1 MKRKYHILSIII
13 SAALLAGCLSAC
25 GESGTIGGSSS
36 DENTAA
42 TVTGGD
48 AATTPDTTA
57 DVEAPDV
64 SGATTIALS
73 GQSATATGT
82 GAEVTDGMVTITA
95 GGTYV
100 VTGTMTE
107 GRILVNAPKEE
118 VTLVLQDAA
127 ITCSTGSPLYVY
139 KSKATTLYLP
149 EGTASTLTDGTDY
162 TFSDSY
168 SSAEEEEPNAC
179 LYSKSDLVIAGS
191 GSLTVNA
198 NYNNGITGKDT
209 LFIQK
214 ASVTVNAVN
223 HGINGK
229 DSLTI
234 KDADITVT
242 SGGDALRST
251 NDSDTTLGYLVITG
265 SALKLTAGEDGI
277 QAETTLTIS
286 GGTATVTTAGGAGQ
300 SISDDTSAKGL
311 KAGTQVTV
319 TGGTFQLNCCDD
331 AIHSNG
337 DVTIS
342 GGSFTIATGD
352 DGMHADDT
360 LSISSGTIDITR
372 SYEGLEGAK
381 VLISGGKISIVAS
394 DDGINAAGGS
404 DQSGSGGF
412 GFAPD
417 SFGGSGDYLI
427 RISGGVVTVNASGDG
442 IDSNGDIEVTGGELY
457 ISGPTSNGDGTID
470 CDGSATITGGI
481 VVAAGSTGMAE
492 NFGTAST
499 QGSILVNLSGSAG
512 QTITLKDSDGNI
524 LASFTPAKAFG
535 CVVVSAPG
543 VAQGGTYTIAAGG
556 ASTTVTMESLI
567 YGSGMGGFGGMGG
580 GMGGPVIIGD
590 VPDLNQYRIEYNESV
605 QHLETLANA
614 LAKVAGFPQESAA
627 PGQTVA
633 TAAVAAAAAAATA
646 PTDAV
651 AEIKKYK
658 DLLDSG
664 IITEEE
670 FTAKKKQLMGI

>member
-107 GRILVNAPKEE
+107 GRVLVNAPKEE

-179 LYSKSDLVIAGS
+179 LYSKSDLIIAGS

-214 ASVTVNAVN
+214 ASVTVTAVN

-251 NDSDTTLGYLVITG
+251 NDSDPTLGYLVITG

-277 QAETTLTIS
+277 QTETTLTIS

-412 GFAPD
+412 GFASD
-417 SFGGSGDYLI
+417 AFGSSGDYLI

-567 YGSGMGGFGGMGG
+567 YGSGMGG
-580 GMGGPVIIGD
+580 
-590 VPDLNQYRIEYNESV
+590 PDKR
-605 QHLETLANA
+605 
-614 LAKVAGFPQESAA
+614 G
-627 PGQTVA
+627 
-633 TAAVAAAAAAATA
+633 
-646 PTDAV
+646 
-651 AEIKKYK
+651 
-658 DLLDSG
+658 
-664 IITEEE
+664 
-670 FTAKKKQLMGI
+670 

>member
-1 MKRKYHILSIII
+1 MKRKYRILSIII

-25 GESGTIGGSSS
+25 GESGTATGGSSS

-64 SGATTIALS
+64 SGATTITLS
-73 GQSATATGT
+73 GQSAAVTGT
-82 GAEVTDGMVTITA
+82 GAEVTDGVVTITA

-118 VTLVLQDAA
+118 VTLVLQDVS

-149 EGTASTLTDGTDY
+149 EGTASTLTDGTDN

-214 ASVTVNAVN
+214 ASVTVTAVN

-251 NDSDTTLGYLVITG
+251 YDSDPTLGYLVITG

-337 DVTIS
+337 NVTIS

-404 DQSGSGGF
+404 DQSGFGGF

-417 SFGGSGDYLI
+417 AFGGSGDYLI

-580 GMGGPVIIGD
+580 PGNIGGGQQPPQGGMGGPDNRG
-590 VPDLNQYRIEYNESV
+590 
-605 QHLETLANA
+605 
-614 LAKVAGFPQESAA
+614 
-627 PGQTVA
+627 
-633 TAAVAAAAAAATA
+633 
-646 PTDAV
+646 
-651 AEIKKYK
+651 
-658 DLLDSG
+658 
-664 IITEEE
+664 
-670 FTAKKKQLMGI
+670 

>member
-1 MKRKYHILSIII
+1 MKRKYCILSIII

-36 DENTAA
+36 DENAA
-42 TVTGGD
+42 
-48 AATTPDTTA
+48 AAVTTPDTTA

-73 GQSATATGT
+73 GQSAAATGT
-82 GAEVTDGMVTITA
+82 GAEATDGMVTITA

-118 VTLVLQDAA
+118 VTLVLQNASV
-127 ITCSTGSPLYVY
+127 TCSSGSPLYVY
-139 KSKATTLYLP
+139 KSKTTTIYLP

-179 LYSKSDLVIAGS
+179 LYSKSDLIIAGS

-214 ASVTVNAVN
+214 ASVTVTAVN

-251 NDSDTTLGYLVITG
+251 NDSDPTLGYLVITG

-300 SISDDTSAKGL
+300 SISDDISAKGL

-352 DGMHADDT
+352 DGMHAMIPSPSPAAPLILPAAT
-360 LSISSGTIDITR
+360 RVWRVPRCSSPAAR
-372 SYEGLEGAK
+372 SPSSPA
-381 VLISGGKISIVAS
+381 
-394 DDGINAAGGS
+394 
-404 DQSGSGGF
+404 
-412 GFAPD
+412 
-417 SFGGSGDYLI
+417 
-427 RISGGVVTVNASGDG
+427 
-442 IDSNGDIEVTGGELY
+442 
-457 ISGPTSNGDGTID
+457 
-470 CDGSATITGGI
+470 
-481 VVAAGSTGMAE
+481 M
-492 NFGTAST
+492 TASMPRAAA
-499 QGSILVNLSGSAG
+499 I
-512 QTITLKDSDGNI
+512 
-524 LASFTPAKAFG
+524 KA
-535 CVVVSAPG
+535 
-543 VAQGGTYTIAAGG
+543 
-556 ASTTVTMESLI
+556 
-567 YGSGMGGFGGMGG
+567 
-580 GMGGPVIIGD
+580 
-590 VPDLNQYRIEYNESV
+590 
-605 QHLETLANA
+605 A
-614 LAKVAGFPQESAA
+614 LAASASRRMPSAA
-627 PGQTVA
+627 PGITSSVSPAAWSLSTPPA
-633 TAAVAAAAAAATA
+633 TASI
-646 PTDAV
+646 PTV
-651 AEIKKYK
+651 ISK
-658 DLLDSG
+658 
-664 IITEEE
+664 
-670 FTAKKKQLMGI
+670 

>member
-1 MKRKYHILSIII
+1 MKRKYCILSIII
-13 SAALLAGCLSAC
+13 SAALLAGCLSTC

-42 TVTGGD
+42 TVVGGD

-127 ITCSTGSPLYVY
+127 ITCTTGSPLYVY
-139 KSKATTLYLP
+139 KSRATTLYLP

-214 ASVTVNAVN
+214 ASVTVTAVN

-417 SFGGSGDYLI
+417 AFGGSGDYLI

-481 VVAAGSTGMAE
+481 VVAVGSTGMAE

-524 LASFTPAKAFG
+524 LARFTPAKAFG

-567 YGSGMGGFGGMGG
+567 YGSGMGGFGGMG
-580 GMGGPVIIGD
+580 D
-590 VPDLNQYRIEYNESV
+590 
-605 QHLETLANA
+605 
-614 LAKVAGFPQESAA
+614 
-627 PGQTVA
+627 PGNR
-633 TAAVAAAAAAATA
+633 
-646 PTDAV
+646 
-651 AEIKKYK
+651 
-658 DLLDSG
+658 G
-664 IITEEE
+664 
-670 FTAKKKQLMGI
+670 

>member
-25 GESGTIGGSSS
+25 GESGTATGGSSS

-48 AATTPDTTA
+48 
-57 DVEAPDV
+57 
-64 SGATTIALS
+64 ATTIALS

-82 GAEVTDGMVTITA
+82 GAEVSDGVVTITA

-118 VTLVLQDAA
+118 VTLVLQEAS

-149 EGTASTLTDGTDY
+149 EGTASTLTDGADY

-214 ASVTVNAVN
+214 ASVTVTAVN

-234 KDADITVT
+234 KNADITVT

-251 NDSDTTLGYLVITG
+251 NDSDPTLGYLVITG

-342 GGSFTIATGD
+342 GGNFTIATGE
-352 DGMHADDT
+352 DGIHADDT

-381 VLISGGKISIVAS
+381 VLISGGKISVVAS

-404 DQSGSGGF
+404 DQSGFGGF

-417 SFGGSGDYLI
+417 AFGGSGDYLI

-524 LASFTPAKAFG
+524 LARFTPAKAFG

-580 GMGGPVIIGD
+580 GMGDPGNMGGGQQPPQGGMGGPG
-590 VPDLNQYRIEYNESV
+590 NR
-605 QHLETLANA
+605 
-614 LAKVAGFPQESAA
+614 G
-627 PGQTVA
+627 
-633 TAAVAAAAAAATA
+633 
-646 PTDAV
+646 
-651 AEIKKYK
+651 
-658 DLLDSG
+658 
-664 IITEEE
+664 
-670 FTAKKKQLMGI
+670 

>member
-1 MKRKYHILSIII
+1 MKRKYRILSIII

-25 GESGTIGGSSS
+25 GESGTATGGSSS

-73 GQSATATGT
+73 GQSATVTGT

-118 VTLVLQDAA
+118 VTLVLQDSS

-214 ASVTVNAVN
+214 ASVTVTAVN

-242 SGGDALRST
+242 SAGDALRST
-251 NDSDTTLGYLVITG
+251 YDSDPTLGYLVITG

-300 SISDDTSAKGL
+300 SISDDTSAEGL

-319 TGGTFQLNCCDD
+319 TGGTLQLNCCDD

-342 GGSFTIATGD
+342 GGSFTIATGE

-404 DQSGSGGF
+404 DQSGFGGF

-417 SFGGSGDYLI
+417 AFGGSGDYLI

-567 YGSGMGGFGGMGG
+567 YGSGMGGFGGMGDPG
-580 GMGGPVIIGD
+580 NMGGGQQP
-590 VPDLNQYRIEYNESV
+590 
-605 QHLETLANA
+605 
-614 LAKVAGFPQESAA
+614 PQGGVGG
-627 PGQTVA
+627 PGNR
-633 TAAVAAAAAAATA
+633 
-646 PTDAV
+646 
-651 AEIKKYK
+651 
-658 DLLDSG
+658 G
-664 IITEEE
+664 
-670 FTAKKKQLMGI
+670 

>member
-13 SAALLAGCLSAC
+13 SAVLLAGCLSAC
-25 GESGTIGGSSS
+25 GESSTTGGSSS

-42 TVTGGD
+42 AV
-48 AATTPDTTA
+48 TTPDTTA

-107 GRILVNAPKEE
+107 GRILVNVPKEE
-118 VTLVLQDAA
+118 VTLVLQDAS

-139 KSKATTLYLP
+139 KSKATTLYLT

-300 SISDDTSAKGL
+300 SISDDISAKGL

-352 DGMHADDT
+352 DG
-360 LSISSGTIDITR
+360 
-372 SYEGLEGAK
+372 
-381 VLISGGKISIVAS
+381 
-394 DDGINAAGGS
+394 INAAGGS

-417 SFGGSGDYLI
+417 AFGGSGDYLI
-427 RISGGVVTVNASGDG
+427 RISGGVVTVNVSGDG

-512 QTITLKDSDGNI
+512 QTIALKDSDGNI

-567 YGSGMGGFGGMGG
+567 YGSGMGGFGGMGDPG
-580 GMGGPVIIGD
+580 NMGGGQQP
-590 VPDLNQYRIEYNESV
+590 
-605 QHLETLANA
+605 
-614 LAKVAGFPQESAA
+614 PQGGVGG
-627 PGQTVA
+627 PGNR
-633 TAAVAAAAAAATA
+633 
-646 PTDAV
+646 
-651 AEIKKYK
+651 
-658 DLLDSG
+658 G
-664 IITEEE
+664 
-670 FTAKKKQLMGI
+670 

>member
-25 GESGTIGGSSS
+25 GESGTAIGGSSS

-64 SGATTIALS
+64 SGATTITLS
-73 GQSATATGT
+73 GQSAAATGT
-82 GAEVTDGMVTITA
+82 GAEVTDGVVTITA

-214 ASVTVNAVN
+214 ASVTVTAVN

-251 NDSDTTLGYLVITG
+251 NDSDPTLGYLVITG

-404 DQSGSGGF
+404 DQSGF

-417 SFGGSGDYLI
+417 AFGNSGDYLI
-427 RISGGVVTVNASGDG
+427 RISGGMVTVNASGDG

-512 QTITLKDSDGNI
+512 QTITLKDSDGDI

-567 YGSGMGGFGGMGG
+567 YGSGMGGFGGMGDPG
-580 GMGGPVIIGD
+580 NMGGGQQP
-590 VPDLNQYRIEYNESV
+590 
-605 QHLETLANA
+605 
-614 LAKVAGFPQESAA
+614 PQGGVGG
-627 PGQTVA
+627 PGNR
-633 TAAVAAAAAAATA
+633 
-646 PTDAV
+646 
-651 AEIKKYK
+651 
-658 DLLDSG
+658 G
-664 IITEEE
+664 
-670 FTAKKKQLMGI
+670 

>member
-107 GRILVNAPKEE
+107 GRVLVNAPKEE

-179 LYSKSDLVIAGS
+179 LYSKSDLIIAGS

-214 ASVTVNAVN
+214 ASVTVTAVN

-234 KDADITVT
+234 KNADITVT

-251 NDSDTTLGYLVITG
+251 NDSDPTLGYLVITG

-277 QAETTLTIS
+277 QTETTLTIS

-311 KAGTQVTV
+311 KAGTQVAV
-319 TGGTFQLNCCDD
+319 TGGTLQPNCCDD

-417 SFGGSGDYLI
+417 AFGGSGDYLI
-427 RISGGVVTVNASGDG
+427 RISGGMVTVNASGDRK
-442 IDSNGDIEVTGGELY
+442 S
-457 ISGPTSNGDGTID
+457 
-470 CDGSATITGGI
+470 
-481 VVAAGSTGMAE
+481 VV
-492 NFGTAST
+492 
-499 QGSILVNLSGSAG
+499 
-512 QTITLKDSDGNI
+512 
-524 LASFTPAKAFG
+524 
-535 CVVVSAPG
+535 
-543 VAQGGTYTIAAGG
+543 
-556 ASTTVTMESLI
+556 
-567 YGSGMGGFGGMGG
+567 
-580 GMGGPVIIGD
+580 
-590 VPDLNQYRIEYNESV
+590 
-605 QHLETLANA
+605 
-614 LAKVAGFPQESAA
+614 
-627 PGQTVA
+627 
-633 TAAVAAAAAAATA
+633 
-646 PTDAV
+646 
-651 AEIKKYK
+651 
-658 DLLDSG
+658 
-664 IITEEE
+664 
-670 FTAKKKQLMGI
+670 

>member
-1 MKRKYHILSIII
+1 MKRKYCILSIII

-25 GESGTIGGSSS
+25 GESGTATGGSSS

-57 DVEAPDV
+57 DMEAPDV
-64 SGATTIALS
+64 SGATTITLS
-73 GQSATATGT
+73 GQSAAVTST
-82 GAEVTDGMVTITA
+82 GAEVTDGVVTITA

-118 VTLVLQDAA
+118 VTLVLQDAS

-214 ASVTVNAVN
+214 ASVTVTAVN

-286 GGTATVTTAGGAGQ
+286 GGTATVTTAGGADQ

-404 DQSGSGGF
+404 DQSGFGGF

-417 SFGGSGDYLI
+417 AFGGSGDYLI

-512 QTITLKDSDGNI
+512 QTITLKDSDGDI

-543 VAQGGTYTIAAGG
+543 VAQGGTYTIAAGS

-580 GMGGPVIIGD
+580 GMGDPGNMGGGQQPPQGGVGGPG
-590 VPDLNQYRIEYNESV
+590 NR
-605 QHLETLANA
+605 
-614 LAKVAGFPQESAA
+614 G
-627 PGQTVA
+627 
-633 TAAVAAAAAAATA
+633 
-646 PTDAV
+646 
-651 AEIKKYK
+651 
-658 DLLDSG
+658 
-664 IITEEE
+664 
-670 FTAKKKQLMGI
+670 

>member
-25 GESGTIGGSSS
+25 GESGTATGGSSS

-48 AATTPDTTA
+48 
-57 DVEAPDV
+57 
-64 SGATTIALS
+64 ATTIALS

-82 GAEVTDGMVTITA
+82 GAEVTDGVVTITA

-107 GRILVNAPKEE
+107 GRVLVNAPKEE
-118 VTLVLQDAA
+118 VTLVLQDVS

-214 ASVTVNAVN
+214 ASVTVTAVN

-277 QAETTLTIS
+277 QAETILTIS
-286 GGTATVTTAGGAGQ
+286 GGTATAGGAGQ

-319 TGGTFQLNCCDD
+319 TGGILQLNCCDD

-342 GGSFTIATGD
+342 GGSFTIATSD

-404 DQSGSGGF
+404 DQSGFGGF

-417 SFGGSGDYLI
+417 AFGGSGDYLI
-427 RISGGVVTVNASGDG
+427 RISGGAVTVNASGDG

-512 QTITLKDSDGNI
+512 QTITLKDSDGDI

-567 YGSGMGGFGGMGG
+567 YGSGMGGFGGMGDPGNMGGGQQPPQG
-580 GMGGPVIIGD
+580 GMGGPDKRG
-590 VPDLNQYRIEYNESV
+590 
-605 QHLETLANA
+605 
-614 LAKVAGFPQESAA
+614 
-627 PGQTVA
+627 
-633 TAAVAAAAAAATA
+633 
-646 PTDAV
+646 
-651 AEIKKYK
+651 
-658 DLLDSG
+658 
-664 IITEEE
+664 
-670 FTAKKKQLMGI
+670 

>member
-25 GESGTIGGSSS
+25 GESGTATGGSSS

-48 AATTPDTTA
+48 
-57 DVEAPDV
+57 
-64 SGATTIALS
+64 ATTIALS

-82 GAEVTDGMVTITA
+82 GAEVSDGVVTITA

-118 VTLVLQDAA
+118 VTLVLQEAS

-149 EGTASTLTDGTDY
+149 EGTASTLTDGADY

-214 ASVTVNAVN
+214 ASVTVTAVN

-234 KDADITVT
+234 KNADITVT

-251 NDSDTTLGYLVITG
+251 NDSDPTLGYLVITG

-342 GGSFTIATGD
+342 GGNFTIATGE
-352 DGMHADDT
+352 DGIHADDT

-381 VLISGGKISIVAS
+381 VLISGGKISVVAS

-404 DQSGSGGF
+404 DQSGFGGF

-417 SFGGSGDYLI
+417 AFGGSGDYLI

-580 GMGGPVIIGD
+580 GMGDPGNMGGGQQPPQGGMGGPG
-590 VPDLNQYRIEYNESV
+590 NR
-605 QHLETLANA
+605 
-614 LAKVAGFPQESAA
+614 G
-627 PGQTVA
+627 
-633 TAAVAAAAAAATA
+633 
-646 PTDAV
+646 
-651 AEIKKYK
+651 
-658 DLLDSG
+658 
-664 IITEEE
+664 
-670 FTAKKKQLMGI
+670 

>member
-25 GESGTIGGSSS
+25 GESSTIGGSSS

-42 TVTGGD
+42 AV
-48 AATTPDTTA
+48 TTPDTTA

-64 SGATTIALS
+64 SGATTITLS

-82 GAEVTDGMVTITA
+82 GAEVTDGVVTITA

-107 GRILVNAPKEE
+107 GRVLVNAPKEE
-118 VTLVLQDAA
+118 VTLVLQDAS

-149 EGTASTLTDGTDY
+149 EGTDSTLTDGTDY

-214 ASVTVNAVN
+214 ASVTVTAVN

-251 NDSDTTLGYLVITG
+251 NDSDPTLGYLVITG

-300 SISDDTSAKGL
+300 SISNDTSAKGF

-319 TGGTFQLNCCDD
+319 TGGTSQLNCCDD

-352 DGMHADDT
+352 DGMHAMIP
-360 LSISSGTIDITR
+360 SPSP
-372 SYEGLEGAK
+372 AAP
-381 VLISGGKISIVAS
+381 LISP
-394 DDGINAAGGS
+394 AATRAWR
-404 DQSGSGGF
+404 
-412 GFAPD
+412 APRCL
-417 SFGGSGDYLI
+417 S
-427 RISGGVVTVNASGDG
+427 
-442 IDSNGDIEVTGGELY
+442 
-457 ISGPTSNGDGTID
+457 P
-470 CDGSATITGGI
+470 
-481 VVAAGSTGMAE
+481 AARSPSSPAM
-492 NFGTAST
+492 TASMPRAAA
-499 QGSILVNLSGSAG
+499 I
-512 QTITLKDSDGNI
+512 
-524 LASFTPAKAFG
+524 KA
-535 CVVVSAPG
+535 
-543 VAQGGTYTIAAGG
+543 
-556 ASTTVTMESLI
+556 
-567 YGSGMGGFGGMGG
+567 
-580 GMGGPVIIGD
+580 
-590 VPDLNQYRIEYNESV
+590 
-605 QHLETLANA
+605 A
-614 LAKVAGFPQESAA
+614 LAASASRRMPSAA
-627 PGQTVA
+627 PGITSSVSPAAWSLSMPPA
-633 TAAVAAAAAAATA
+633 TASI
-646 PTDAV
+646 PTV
-651 AEIKKYK
+651 ISK
-658 DLLDSG
+658 
-664 IITEEE
+664 
-670 FTAKKKQLMGI
+670 

>member
-1 MKRKYHILSIII
+1 MKRKYCILSIII

-25 GESGTIGGSSS
+25 GESGTATGGSSS

-48 AATTPDTTA
+48 AATPDTTA
-57 DVEAPDV
+57 DVKAPDV

-73 GQSATATGT
+73 GQSAAVTGT

-118 VTLVLQDAA
+118 VTLVLQDAS

-214 ASVTVNAVN
+214 ASVTVTAVN

-229 DSLTI
+229 DRLTI
-234 KDADITVT
+234 KDAAITVT

-300 SISDDTSAKGL
+300 SISDDISAKGL

-417 SFGGSGDYLI
+417 VFGSSGDYLI

-457 ISGPTSNGDGTID
+457 ISGSTSNGDGTID

-580 GMGGPVIIGD
+580 GMGDPGNMGGGQQPPQGGMGGPDNRG
-590 VPDLNQYRIEYNESV
+590 
-605 QHLETLANA
+605 
-614 LAKVAGFPQESAA
+614 
-627 PGQTVA
+627 
-633 TAAVAAAAAAATA
+633 
-646 PTDAV
+646 
-651 AEIKKYK
+651 
-658 DLLDSG
+658 
-664 IITEEE
+664 
-670 FTAKKKQLMGI
+670 

>member
-1 MKRKYHILSIII
+1 M
-13 SAALLAGCLSAC
+13 
-25 GESGTIGGSSS
+25 
-36 DENTAA
+36 
-42 TVTGGD
+42 
-48 AATTPDTTA
+48 
-57 DVEAPDV
+57 
-64 SGATTIALS
+64 
-73 GQSATATGT
+73 
-82 GAEVTDGMVTITA
+82 
-95 GGTYV
+95 
-100 VTGTMTE
+100 
-107 GRILVNAPKEE
+107 
-118 VTLVLQDAA
+118 
-127 ITCSTGSPLYVY
+127 
-139 KSKATTLYLP
+139 
-149 EGTASTLTDGTDY
+149 
-162 TFSDSY
+162 
-168 SSAEEEEPNAC
+168 
-179 LYSKSDLVIAGS
+179 
-191 GSLTVNA
+191 
-198 NYNNGITGKDT
+198 
-209 LFIQK
+209 
-214 ASVTVNAVN
+214 
-223 HGINGK
+223 
-229 DSLTI
+229 
-234 KDADITVT
+234 
-242 SGGDALRST
+242 
-251 NDSDTTLGYLVITG
+251 
-265 SALKLTAGEDGI
+265 
-277 QAETTLTIS
+277 
-286 GGTATVTTAGGAGQ
+286 TTAGGADQ

-404 DQSGSGGF
+404 DQSGFGGF

-417 SFGGSGDYLI
+417 AFGGSGDYLI

-580 GMGGPVIIGD
+580 GQQPPQGGVGGPG
-590 VPDLNQYRIEYNESV
+590 NR
-605 QHLETLANA
+605 
-614 LAKVAGFPQESAA
+614 G
-627 PGQTVA
+627 
-633 TAAVAAAAAAATA
+633 
-646 PTDAV
+646 
-651 AEIKKYK
+651 
-658 DLLDSG
+658 
-664 IITEEE
+664 
-670 FTAKKKQLMGI
+670 

>member
-1 MKRKYHILSIII
+1 MKRKYRILSIII

-25 GESGTIGGSSS
+25 GESGTATGGSSS

-73 GQSATATGT
+73 GQSATVTGT

-118 VTLVLQDAA
+118 VTLVLQDSS

-214 ASVTVNAVN
+214 ASVTVTAVN

-242 SGGDALRST
+242 SAGDALRST
-251 NDSDTTLGYLVITG
+251 YDSDPTLGYLVITG

-319 TGGTFQLNCCDD
+319 TGGTLQLNCCDD

-342 GGSFTIATGD
+342 GGSFTIATGE

-404 DQSGSGGF
+404 DQSGFGGF

-417 SFGGSGDYLI
+417 AFGGSGDYLI

-512 QTITLKDSDGNI
+512 QTITLKDSDGDI

-580 GMGGPVIIGD
+580 
-590 VPDLNQYRIEYNESV
+590 
-605 QHLETLANA
+605 
-614 LAKVAGFPQESAA
+614 
-627 PGQTVA
+627 PGNR
-633 TAAVAAAAAAATA
+633 
-646 PTDAV
+646 
-651 AEIKKYK
+651 
-658 DLLDSG
+658 G
-664 IITEEE
+664 
-670 FTAKKKQLMGI
+670 

>member
-1 MKRKYHILSIII
+1 MKRKYCIQSIII

-25 GESGTIGGSSS
+25 GESGTATGGSSS

-82 GAEVTDGMVTITA
+82 GAEVSDGVVTITA

-118 VTLVLQDAA
+118 VTLVLQEAS

-214 ASVTVNAVN
+214 ASVTVTAVN

-251 NDSDTTLGYLVITG
+251 NDSDPTLGYLVITG

-300 SISDDTSAKGL
+300 SISNDTSAKGF

-319 TGGTFQLNCCDD
+319 TGGTSQLNCCDD

-404 DQSGSGGF
+404 DQSGFGGF
-412 GFAPD
+412 GFAPNA
-417 SFGGSGDYLI
+417 FGGSGDYLI

-580 GMGGPVIIGD
+580 
-590 VPDLNQYRIEYNESV
+590 
-605 QHLETLANA
+605 
-614 LAKVAGFPQESAA
+614 
-627 PGQTVA
+627 PGNR
-633 TAAVAAAAAAATA
+633 
-646 PTDAV
+646 
-651 AEIKKYK
+651 
-658 DLLDSG
+658 G
-664 IITEEE
+664 
-670 FTAKKKQLMGI
+670 

>member
-1 MKRKYHILSIII
+1 M
-13 SAALLAGCLSAC
+13 
-25 GESGTIGGSSS
+25 
-36 DENTAA
+36 
-42 TVTGGD
+42 
-48 AATTPDTTA
+48 
-57 DVEAPDV
+57 
-64 SGATTIALS
+64 
-73 GQSATATGT
+73 
-82 GAEVTDGMVTITA
+82 
-95 GGTYV
+95 
-100 VTGTMTE
+100 
-107 GRILVNAPKEE
+107 
-118 VTLVLQDAA
+118 
-127 ITCSTGSPLYVY
+127 
-139 KSKATTLYLP
+139 
-149 EGTASTLTDGTDY
+149 
-162 TFSDSY
+162 
-168 SSAEEEEPNAC
+168 
-179 LYSKSDLVIAGS
+179 
-191 GSLTVNA
+191 
-198 NYNNGITGKDT
+198 
-209 LFIQK
+209 
-214 ASVTVNAVN
+214 
-223 HGINGK
+223 
-229 DSLTI
+229 
-234 KDADITVT
+234 
-242 SGGDALRST
+242 
-251 NDSDTTLGYLVITG
+251 
-265 SALKLTAGEDGI
+265 
-277 QAETTLTIS
+277 
-286 GGTATVTTAGGAGQ
+286 TTAGSAGQ

-404 DQSGSGGF
+404 DQSGF

-417 SFGGSGDYLI
+417 AFGGSGDYLI

-470 CDGSATITGGI
+470 CDGSATIAGGI

-580 GMGGPVIIGD
+580 GMGDPGNMGGGQQPPQGGVGGPG
-590 VPDLNQYRIEYNESV
+590 NR
-605 QHLETLANA
+605 
-614 LAKVAGFPQESAA
+614 G
-627 PGQTVA
+627 
-633 TAAVAAAAAAATA
+633 
-646 PTDAV
+646 
-651 AEIKKYK
+651 
-658 DLLDSG
+658 
-664 IITEEE
+664 
-670 FTAKKKQLMGI
+670 

>member
-1 MKRKYHILSIII
+1 MKRKYRILSIII

-25 GESGTIGGSSS
+25 GESGTATGGSSS

-64 SGATTIALS
+64 SGATTITLS
-73 GQSATATGT
+73 GQSAAVTGT
-82 GAEVTDGMVTITA
+82 GAEVTDGVVTITA

-118 VTLVLQDAA
+118 VTLVLQDVS

-179 LYSKSDLVIAGS
+179 LYSKSDLIIAGS

-214 ASVTVNAVN
+214 ASVTVTAVN

-286 GGTATVTTAGGAGQ
+286 GGTATVTTAGGADQ

-404 DQSGSGGF
+404 DQSGFGGF

-417 SFGGSGDYLI
+417 AFGGSGDYLI

-512 QTITLKDSDGNI
+512 QAITLKDSDGNI

-556 ASTTVTMESLI
+556 VSTTVTMESLI

-580 GMGGPVIIGD
+580 GMGGPDNRG
-590 VPDLNQYRIEYNESV
+590 
-605 QHLETLANA
+605 
-614 LAKVAGFPQESAA
+614 
-627 PGQTVA
+627 
-633 TAAVAAAAAAATA
+633 
-646 PTDAV
+646 
-651 AEIKKYK
+651 
-658 DLLDSG
+658 
-664 IITEEE
+664 
-670 FTAKKKQLMGI
+670 

>member
-1 MKRKYHILSIII
+1 MGGGVALKQVIKQPVIIQVLRNGDLQDASGIL
-13 SAALLAGCLSAC
+13 LLAKAQRGKRQH
-25 GESGTIGGSSS
+25 GSGQDEEQQRRQPHIPHAGGQANGHSQ
-36 DENTAA
+36 EN
-42 TVTGGD
+42 GGD
-48 AATTPDTTA
+48 LP
-57 DVEAPDV
+57 
-64 SGATTIALS
+64 
-73 GQSATATGT
+73 
-82 GAEVTDGMVTITA
+82 

-168 SSAEEEEPNAC
+168 SSAEEEEPSAC
-179 LYSKSDLVIAGS
+179 LYSKSDLIIAGS

-214 ASVTVNAVN
+214 ASVTVTAVN

-251 NDSDTTLGYLVITG
+251 NDSDPTLGYLVITG

-319 TGGTFQLNCCDD
+319 TGGTLQLNCCDD

-404 DQSGSGGF
+404 DQSGFGGF

-417 SFGGSGDYLI
+417 AFGGSGDYLI

-457 ISGPTSNGDGTID
+457 ISGPTSNGDGSID

-580 GMGGPVIIGD
+580 GMGDPGNMGGGQQPPQGGVGGPG
-590 VPDLNQYRIEYNESV
+590 NR
-605 QHLETLANA
+605 
-614 LAKVAGFPQESAA
+614 G
-627 PGQTVA
+627 
-633 TAAVAAAAAAATA
+633 
-646 PTDAV
+646 
-651 AEIKKYK
+651 
-658 DLLDSG
+658 
-664 IITEEE
+664 
-670 FTAKKKQLMGI
+670 

>member
-1 MKRKYHILSIII
+1 MKRKYCILSIII

-25 GESGTIGGSSS
+25 CESGTATGGSSS

-57 DVEAPDV
+57 DMEAPDV
-64 SGATTIALS
+64 SGATTITLS
-73 GQSATATGT
+73 GQSAAVTGT
-82 GAEVTDGMVTITA
+82 GAEVTDGVMTITA

-179 LYSKSDLVIAGS
+179 LYSKSDLIIAGS

-214 ASVTVNAVN
+214 ASVTVTAVN

-251 NDSDTTLGYLVITG
+251 NDSDPTLGYLVITG

-342 GGSFTIATGD
+342 GSSFTIATGD

-404 DQSGSGGF
+404 DQSGFGGF

-417 SFGGSGDYLI
+417 AFGGSGDYLI

-470 CDGSATITGGI
+470 CDGSATITGVI

-512 QTITLKDSDGNI
+512 QAITLKDSDGNI

-580 GMGGPVIIGD
+580 GMGDPGNMGGGQQPPQGGVGGPG
-590 VPDLNQYRIEYNESV
+590 NR
-605 QHLETLANA
+605 
-614 LAKVAGFPQESAA
+614 G
-627 PGQTVA
+627 
-633 TAAVAAAAAAATA
+633 
-646 PTDAV
+646 
-651 AEIKKYK
+651 
-658 DLLDSG
+658 
-664 IITEEE
+664 
-670 FTAKKKQLMGI
+670 

>member
-1 MKRKYHILSIII
+1 MKRKYRILSIII

-25 GESGTIGGSSS
+25 GESGTATGGSSS

-48 AATTPDTTA
+48 
-57 DVEAPDV
+57 
-64 SGATTIALS
+64 ATTIALS

-82 GAEVTDGMVTITA
+82 GAEVTDGVVTITA

-107 GRILVNAPKEE
+107 GRIFVNAPKEE
-118 VTLVLQDAA
+118 VTLVLQDAS

-139 KSKATTLYLP
+139 KSRATTLYLP

-179 LYSKSDLVIAGS
+179 LYSKSDLIIAGS

-214 ASVTVNAVN
+214 ASVTVTAVN

-277 QAETTLTIS
+277 QAETTLTIG

-300 SISDDTSAKGL
+300 SIFDDTSAKGL

-417 SFGGSGDYLI
+417 AFGGSGDYLI

-512 QTITLKDSDGNI
+512 QAITLKDSDGNI

-580 GMGGPVIIGD
+580 
-590 VPDLNQYRIEYNESV
+590 
-605 QHLETLANA
+605 
-614 LAKVAGFPQESAA
+614 
-627 PGQTVA
+627 PGNR
-633 TAAVAAAAAAATA
+633 
-646 PTDAV
+646 
-651 AEIKKYK
+651 
-658 DLLDSG
+658 G
-664 IITEEE
+664 
-670 FTAKKKQLMGI
+670 

>member
-1 MKRKYHILSIII
+1 MKRKYRILSIII

-25 GESGTIGGSSS
+25 GESGTATGGSSS
-36 DENTAA
+36 VENTAA

-48 AATTPDTTA
+48 
-57 DVEAPDV
+57 
-64 SGATTIALS
+64 ATTIALS

-82 GAEVTDGMVTITA
+82 GAEVTDGVVTITA

-118 VTLVLQDAA
+118 VTLVLQDAS

-149 EGTASTLTDGTDY
+149 EGTASTLTDGADY

-168 SSAEEEEPNAC
+168 SSAEEKEPNAC
-179 LYSKSDLVIAGS
+179 LYSKSDLIIAGS

-214 ASVTVNAVN
+214 ASVTVTAVN

-352 DGMHADDT
+352 DGMHADDA

-404 DQSGSGGF
+404 DQSGFGGF
-412 GFAPD
+412 
-417 SFGGSGDYLI
+417 GDYLI

-512 QTITLKDSDGNI
+512 QTITLKDSDGDI

-580 GMGGPVIIGD
+580 GMGGPG
-590 VPDLNQYRIEYNESV
+590 NR
-605 QHLETLANA
+605 
-614 LAKVAGFPQESAA
+614 G
-627 PGQTVA
+627 
-633 TAAVAAAAAAATA
+633 
-646 PTDAV
+646 
-651 AEIKKYK
+651 
-658 DLLDSG
+658 
-664 IITEEE
+664 
-670 FTAKKKQLMGI
+670 

>member
-1 MKRKYHILSIII
+1 MKRKYCILSIII

-25 GESGTIGGSSS
+25 GESSTIGGSSS

-64 SGATTIALS
+64 SGATTITLS
-73 GQSATATGT
+73 GQSATAAGT
-82 GAEVTDGMVTITA
+82 GAEVTDGVVTITA

-107 GRILVNAPKEE
+107 GRVLVNAPKEE

-214 ASVTVNAVN
+214 ASVTVTAVN

-229 DSLTI
+229 DS
-234 KDADITVT
+234 
-242 SGGDALRST
+242 
-251 NDSDTTLGYLVITG
+251 
-265 SALKLTAGEDGI
+265 
-277 QAETTLTIS
+277 LTIS

-404 DQSGSGGF
+404 DQSGFGGF

-417 SFGGSGDYLI
+417 AFGGSGDYLI

-580 GMGGPVIIGD
+580 GMGDPGNMGGGQQPPQGGMGGPG
-590 VPDLNQYRIEYNESV
+590 NR
-605 QHLETLANA
+605 
-614 LAKVAGFPQESAA
+614 G
-627 PGQTVA
+627 
-633 TAAVAAAAAAATA
+633 
-646 PTDAV
+646 
-651 AEIKKYK
+651 
-658 DLLDSG
+658 
-664 IITEEE
+664 
-670 FTAKKKQLMGI
+670 

>member
-107 GRILVNAPKEE
+107 GRVLVNAPKEE

-179 LYSKSDLVIAGS
+179 LYSKSDLIIAGS

-214 ASVTVNAVN
+214 ASVTVTAVN

-234 KDADITVT
+234 KNADITVT

-251 NDSDTTLGYLVITG
+251 NDSDPTLGYLVITG

-277 QAETTLTIS
+277 QTETTLTIS

-311 KAGTQVTV
+311 KAGTQVAV
-319 TGGTFQLNCCDD
+319 TGGTLQLNCCDD

-360 LSISSGTIDITR
+360 LSISSG
-372 SYEGLEGAK
+372 
-381 VLISGGKISIVAS
+381 
-394 DDGINAAGGS
+394 
-404 DQSGSGGF
+404 
-412 GFAPD
+412 
-417 SFGGSGDYLI
+417 SGDYLI
-427 RISGGVVTVNASGDG
+427 RISGGMVTVNASGDG

-543 VAQGGTYTIAAGG
+543 VAQGGTYTIAAGS

-580 GMGGPVIIGD
+580 GMGDPGNMGGGQQPPQGGVGGPG
-590 VPDLNQYRIEYNESV
+590 NR
-605 QHLETLANA
+605 
-614 LAKVAGFPQESAA
+614 G
-627 PGQTVA
+627 
-633 TAAVAAAAAAATA
+633 
-646 PTDAV
+646 
-651 AEIKKYK
+651 
-658 DLLDSG
+658 
-664 IITEEE
+664 
-670 FTAKKKQLMGI
+670 

>member
-1 MKRKYHILSIII
+1 MKRKYRILSIII

-25 GESGTIGGSSS
+25 GESGTTPGGSTT
-36 DENTAA
+36 DGNTAI
-42 TVTGGD
+42 TVTGGETTV
-48 AATTPDTTA
+48 TTPELPA
-57 DVEAPDV
+57 DVEAPDMTD
-64 SGATTIALS
+64 ATAISLS
-73 GQSATATGT
+73 GETATVTGS
-82 GAEVTDGMVTITA
+82 GAEVTDGVVTITA

-107 GRILVNAPKEE
+107 GRIIVNAPKEE

-214 ASVTVNAVN
+214 ASVTVTAVN

-404 DQSGSGGF
+404 DQSGF

-417 SFGGSGDYLI
+417 AFGNSGDYLI
-427 RISGGVVTVNASGDG
+427 RISGGMVTVNASGDG

-567 YGSGMGGFGGMGG
+567 YGSGMGGPGNIGG
-580 GMGGPVIIGD
+580 GQQPPQGCMGGPDNRG
-590 VPDLNQYRIEYNESV
+590 
-605 QHLETLANA
+605 
-614 LAKVAGFPQESAA
+614 
-627 PGQTVA
+627 
-633 TAAVAAAAAAATA
+633 
-646 PTDAV
+646 
-651 AEIKKYK
+651 
-658 DLLDSG
+658 
-664 IITEEE
+664 
-670 FTAKKKQLMGI
+670 

>member
-25 GESGTIGGSSS
+25 GESGTATGGSSS

-48 AATTPDTTA
+48 
-57 DVEAPDV
+57 
-64 SGATTIALS
+64 ATTIALS

-82 GAEVTDGMVTITA
+82 GAEVTDGVVTITA

-118 VTLVLQDAA
+118 VTLVLQDAS

-149 EGTASTLTDGTDY
+149 EGTDSTLTDGTDN

-214 ASVTVNAVN
+214 ASVTVTAVN

-251 NDSDTTLGYLVITG
+251 NDSDPTLGYLVITG

-342 GGSFTIATGD
+342 GSSFTIATGD

-404 DQSGSGGF
+404 DQSGFGGF

-417 SFGGSGDYLI
+417 AFGGSGDYLI

-470 CDGSATITGGI
+470 CDGSATITGVI

-512 QTITLKDSDGNI
+512 QAITLKDSDGNI

-543 VAQGGTYTIAAGG
+543 VAQGGTDTIAAGG

-580 GMGGPVIIGD
+580 GMGDPGNMGGGQQPPQGGVGGPG
-590 VPDLNQYRIEYNESV
+590 NR
-605 QHLETLANA
+605 
-614 LAKVAGFPQESAA
+614 G
-627 PGQTVA
+627 
-633 TAAVAAAAAAATA
+633 
-646 PTDAV
+646 
-651 AEIKKYK
+651 
-658 DLLDSG
+658 
-664 IITEEE
+664 
-670 FTAKKKQLMGI
+670 

>member
-25 GESGTIGGSSS
+25 GESGTATGGSSS
-36 DENTAA
+36 VENTAA

-48 AATTPDTTA
+48 
-57 DVEAPDV
+57 
-64 SGATTIALS
+64 ATTIALS

-82 GAEVTDGMVTITA
+82 GAEVTDGVVTITA

-118 VTLVLQDAA
+118 VTLVLQDAS

-149 EGTASTLTDGTDY
+149 EGTDSTLTDGTDY

-214 ASVTVNAVN
+214 ASVTVTAVN

-251 NDSDTTLGYLVITG
+251 NDSDPTLGYLVITG

-342 GGSFTIATGD
+342 GSSFTIATGD

-404 DQSGSGGF
+404 DQSGFGGF

-417 SFGGSGDYLI
+417 AFGGSGDYLI

-470 CDGSATITGGI
+470 CDGSATITGVI

-512 QTITLKDSDGNI
+512 QAITLKDSDGNI

-543 VAQGGTYTIAAGG
+543 VAQGGTDTIAAGG

-580 GMGGPVIIGD
+580 GMGDPGNMGGGQQPPQGGVGGPG
-590 VPDLNQYRIEYNESV
+590 NR
-605 QHLETLANA
+605 
-614 LAKVAGFPQESAA
+614 G
-627 PGQTVA
+627 
-633 TAAVAAAAAAATA
+633 
-646 PTDAV
+646 
-651 AEIKKYK
+651 
-658 DLLDSG
+658 
-664 IITEEE
+664 
-670 FTAKKKQLMGI
+670 

>member
-25 GESGTIGGSSS
+25 GESGTATGGSSS
-36 DENTAA
+36 VENTAA

-48 AATTPDTTA
+48 
-57 DVEAPDV
+57 
-64 SGATTIALS
+64 ATTIALS

-82 GAEVTDGMVTITA
+82 GAEVTDGVVTITA

-118 VTLVLQDAA
+118 VTLVLQDAS

-149 EGTASTLTDGTDY
+149 EGTDSTLTDGTDY

-214 ASVTVNAVN
+214 ASVTVTAVN

-251 NDSDTTLGYLVITG
+251 YDSDTTLGYLVITG

-404 DQSGSGGF
+404 DQSGFGGF

-417 SFGGSGDYLI
+417 AFGGSGDYLI

-470 CDGSATITGGI
+470 CDGSAAITGGI

-567 YGSGMGGFGGMGG
+567 YGSGMGGFGGMGDPGNMGGGQQPPQG
-580 GMGGPVIIGD
+580 GMGGPDNRG
-590 VPDLNQYRIEYNESV
+590 
-605 QHLETLANA
+605 
-614 LAKVAGFPQESAA
+614 
-627 PGQTVA
+627 
-633 TAAVAAAAAAATA
+633 
-646 PTDAV
+646 
-651 AEIKKYK
+651 
-658 DLLDSG
+658 
-664 IITEEE
+664 
-670 FTAKKKQLMGI
+670 

>member
-1 MKRKYHILSIII
+1 MKRKYCILSIII

-25 GESGTIGGSSS
+25 CESGTATGGSSS

-57 DVEAPDV
+57 DVETPDV

-82 GAEVTDGMVTITA
+82 GAEVTDGVVTITA

-214 ASVTVNAVN
+214 ASVTVTAVN

-234 KDADITVT
+234 KDADITV
-242 SGGDALRST
+242 
-251 NDSDTTLGYLVITG
+251 
-265 SALKLTAGEDGI
+265 
-277 QAETTLTIS
+277 
-286 GGTATVTTAGGAGQ
+286 
-300 SISDDTSAKGL
+300 TSAKGL

-404 DQSGSGGF
+404 DQSGFGGF

-417 SFGGSGDYLI
+417 AFGGSGDYLI

-512 QTITLKDSDGNI
+512 QTITLKDSDGSI

-543 VAQGGTYTIAAGG
+543 VVQGGTYTITAGS

-580 GMGGPVIIGD
+580 PGNMGGGQQPPQGGMGGPG
-590 VPDLNQYRIEYNESV
+590 NR
-605 QHLETLANA
+605 
-614 LAKVAGFPQESAA
+614 G
-627 PGQTVA
+627 
-633 TAAVAAAAAAATA
+633 
-646 PTDAV
+646 
-651 AEIKKYK
+651 
-658 DLLDSG
+658 
-664 IITEEE
+664 
-670 FTAKKKQLMGI
+670 

>member
-1 MKRKYHILSIII
+1 MKRKYRILSIII

-25 GESGTIGGSSS
+25 GESGTATGGSSS

-48 AATTPDTTA
+48 
-57 DVEAPDV
+57 V
-64 SGATTIALS
+64 TTIALS

-82 GAEVTDGMVTITA
+82 GAEVTDGVVTITA

-107 GRILVNAPKEE
+107 GRVLVNAPKEE
-118 VTLVLQDAA
+118 VTLVLQDAS

-214 ASVTVNAVN
+214 ASVTVTAVN

-251 NDSDTTLGYLVITG
+251 YDSDPTLGYLVITG

-342 GGSFTIATGD
+342 GSSFTIATGD

-404 DQSGSGGF
+404 DQSGFGGF

-417 SFGGSGDYLI
+417 AFGGSGDYLI

-512 QTITLKDSDGNI
+512 QAITLKDSDGDI

-580 GMGGPVIIGD
+580 GMGDPGNMGGGQQPPQGGMGGPG
-590 VPDLNQYRIEYNESV
+590 NR
-605 QHLETLANA
+605 
-614 LAKVAGFPQESAA
+614 G
-627 PGQTVA
+627 
-633 TAAVAAAAAAATA
+633 
-646 PTDAV
+646 
-651 AEIKKYK
+651 
-658 DLLDSG
+658 
-664 IITEEE
+664 
-670 FTAKKKQLMGI
+670 

>member
-25 GESGTIGGSSS
+25 GESGTATGGGSS

-42 TVTGGD
+42 TVT
-48 AATTPDTTA
+48 TPDTTA
-57 DVEAPDV
+57 DVEATDV

-107 GRILVNAPKEE
+107 GHILVNAPKEE
-118 VTLVLQDAA
+118 VTLVLQDAS

-139 KSKATTLYLP
+139 KSKTTTLYLP
-149 EGTASTLTDGTDY
+149 EGTAATLTDGANY

-209 LFIQK
+209 LLIQK
-214 ASVTVNAVN
+214 ASVTVTAVN

-229 DSLTI
+229 DSLTV
-234 KDADITVT
+234 KDAAITIT

-251 NDSDTTLGYLVITG
+251 NDSDTTLGYIVITG
-265 SALKLTAGEDGI
+265 SELKLTAGEDGI
-277 QAETTLTIS
+277 QAETTLTIN
-286 GGTATVTTAGGAGQ
+286 GGTTTVTTAGGAGQ

-311 KAGTQVTV
+311 KAGTQVTI

-360 LSISSGTIDITR
+360 LSISSGTIEITR

-381 VLISGGKISIVAS
+381 VLISGGNISIVAS

-404 DQSGSGGF
+404 DQSGFGGF

-417 SFGGSGDYLI
+417 AFGGSGDYLI

-457 ISGPTSNGDGTID
+457 ISGPTSNGDGAID

-543 VAQGGTYTIAAGG
+543 VVQGGTYTITAGS

-580 GMGGPVIIGD
+580 NMGGPGNMGGGQQPPQGGMGGPG
-590 VPDLNQYRIEYNESV
+590 NR
-605 QHLETLANA
+605 
-614 LAKVAGFPQESAA
+614 G
-627 PGQTVA
+627 
-633 TAAVAAAAAAATA
+633 
-646 PTDAV
+646 
-651 AEIKKYK
+651 
-658 DLLDSG
+658 
-664 IITEEE
+664 
-670 FTAKKKQLMGI
+670 

>member
-1 MKRKYHILSIII
+1 MKRKYRILSIII

-25 GESGTIGGSSS
+25 GESGTATGGSSS

-64 SGATTIALS
+64 SGATTITLS
-73 GQSATATGT
+73 GQSAAVTGT
-82 GAEVTDGMVTITA
+82 GAEVTDGVVTITA

-118 VTLVLQDAA
+118 VTLVLQDVS

-214 ASVTVNAVN
+214 ASVTVTAVN

-286 GGTATVTTAGGAGQ
+286 GGTATVTTAGGADQ

-404 DQSGSGGF
+404 DQSGFGGF

-417 SFGGSGDYLI
+417 AFGGSGDYLI

-512 QTITLKDSDGNI
+512 QAITLKDFDGDI

-580 GMGGPVIIGD
+580 GMGGPG
-590 VPDLNQYRIEYNESV
+590 NR
-605 QHLETLANA
+605 
-614 LAKVAGFPQESAA
+614 G
-627 PGQTVA
+627 
-633 TAAVAAAAAAATA
+633 
-646 PTDAV
+646 
-651 AEIKKYK
+651 
-658 DLLDSG
+658 
-664 IITEEE
+664 
-670 FTAKKKQLMGI
+670 

>member
-1 MKRKYHILSIII
+1 MKRKYRILSIII

-25 GESGTIGGSSS
+25 GESSTIGGSSS

-42 TVTGGD
+42 AV
-48 AATTPDTTA
+48 TTPDTTA

-64 SGATTIALS
+64 SGATTITLS
-73 GQSATATGT
+73 GQSATATGI
-82 GAEVTDGMVTITA
+82 GAEVTDGVVTITA

-107 GRILVNAPKEE
+107 GRILVNVPKEE
-118 VTLVLQDAA
+118 VTLVLQDAS

-168 SSAEEEEPNAC
+168 SSAEEKEPNAC
-179 LYSKSDLVIAGS
+179 LYSKSDLIIAGS

-214 ASVTVNAVN
+214 ASVTVTAVN

-404 DQSGSGGF
+404 DQSGFGGF

-417 SFGGSGDYLI
+417 AFGGSGDYLI

-580 GMGGPVIIGD
+580 GMGGPGNMGGGQQ
-590 VPDLNQYRIEYNESV
+590 P
-605 QHLETLANA
+605 
-614 LAKVAGFPQESAA
+614 PQGGMGG
-627 PGQTVA
+627 PGNR
-633 TAAVAAAAAAATA
+633 
-646 PTDAV
+646 
-651 AEIKKYK
+651 
-658 DLLDSG
+658 G
-664 IITEEE
+664 
-670 FTAKKKQLMGI
+670 

>member
-25 GESGTIGGSSS
+25 GESGTATGGSSS

-48 AATTPDTTA
+48 
-57 DVEAPDV
+57 
-64 SGATTIALS
+64 ATTIALS

-82 GAEVTDGMVTITA
+82 GAEVTDGVVTITA

-118 VTLVLQDAA
+118 VTLVLQDAS

-149 EGTASTLTDGTDY
+149 EGTDSTLTDGTDN

-214 ASVTVNAVN
+214 ASVTVTAVN

-251 NDSDTTLGYLVITG
+251 NDSDPTLGYLVITG

-300 SISDDTSAKGL
+300 SISNDTSAKGF

-319 TGGTFQLNCCDD
+319 TGGTSQLNCCDD

-404 DQSGSGGF
+404 DQSGFGGF

-417 SFGGSGDYLI
+417 AFGGSGDYLI

-580 GMGGPVIIGD
+580 
-590 VPDLNQYRIEYNESV
+590 
-605 QHLETLANA
+605 
-614 LAKVAGFPQESAA
+614 
-627 PGQTVA
+627 PGNR
-633 TAAVAAAAAAATA
+633 
-646 PTDAV
+646 
-651 AEIKKYK
+651 
-658 DLLDSG
+658 G
-664 IITEEE
+664 
-670 FTAKKKQLMGI
+670 